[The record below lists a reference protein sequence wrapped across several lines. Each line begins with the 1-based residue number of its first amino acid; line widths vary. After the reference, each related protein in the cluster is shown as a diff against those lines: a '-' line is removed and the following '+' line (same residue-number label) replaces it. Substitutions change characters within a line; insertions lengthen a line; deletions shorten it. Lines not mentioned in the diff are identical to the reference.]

1 MRTRKTLQRLFLI
14 IVVAV
19 IIGFKLIS
27 FSDNLLSISYSFF
40 TKQNQDDFE
49 ASNNISRKENYFKYF
64 ENNKHT
70 TNDNINSD
78 KFENIWAVMKLKQ
91 MIFSN
96 AQRQLFLRARFK
108 L

>member
-19 IIGFKLIS
+19 IIGLKLIA
-27 FSDNLLSISYSFF
+27 FSDNLLSISYSFD
-40 TKQNQDDFE
+40 TKQNRDYFE
-49 ASNNISRKENYFKYF
+49 ASSDISRKETYFKYF
-64 ENNKHT
+64 KNNKPS
-70 TNDNINSD
+70 TNDNIKSD

-96 AQRQLFLRARFK
+96 AQKQLFLRARFK